1 MAEKYSSR
9 TRYQRPPISRIIHQ
23 PQRSRSVSNGLE
35 REPKLQPVRVLE
47 RQLSVITNLNVT
59 PIKEQQRSKVA
70 QIIEQFERSKSTENI
85 HQSIKNLQVT
95 PSIAR
100 YTPVRTVLKNSKI

>member
-1 MAEKYSSR
+1 MTEKYYGRSYYSPSSI
-9 TRYQRPPISRIIHQ
+9 TCIINK

-85 HQSIKNLQVT
+85 HQSIKNLQIT

>member
-1 MAEKYSSR
+1 M
-9 TRYQRPPISRIIHQ
+9 
-23 PQRSRSVSNGLE
+23 E

-47 RQLSVITNLNVT
+47 RQLSVITDLNVT
-59 PIKEQQRSKVA
+59 PIKEQRSKVA
-70 QIIEQFERSKSTENI
+70 QIIEQFERSKSTENV